1 MLKQKWIKSK
11 AMERNLAGKNS
22 RGTLPAVLTLAMT
35 GKKSRGIRVAFLT
48 LAAAVALAAG
58 VFTPMMAGAAPAV
71 VVKMTDKPPLFKPLK
86 VTVKVGQTVEWI
98 NNAQTLHSVTT
109 DADSAQ
115 KPTDVSSPRGAK
127 PFDSGFMRPGATF
140 DYTFTVPGTY
150 KYLCLPHEKD
160 GMIGIVVVS
169 K

>member
-1 MLKQKWIKSK
+1 MD
-11 AMERNLAGKNS
+11 KNS
-22 RGTLPAVLTLAMT
+22 T
-35 GKKSRGIRVAFLT
+35 RGINVQVRTAILIR
-48 LAAAVALAAG
+48 ALAFGLVTG
-58 VFTPMMAGAAPAV
+58 VVAPAIVRAAPAV

-115 KPTDVSSPRGAK
+115 KPTDVSSPPGAK

>member
-1 MLKQKWIKSK
+1 MDKNLDRRKSVGTRTAILIR
-11 AMERNLAGKNS
+11 AMAVAVVAGLFAS
-22 RGTLPAVLTLAMT
+22 AL
-35 GKKSRGIRVAFLT
+35 
-48 LAAAVALAAG
+48 ALAA
-58 VFTPMMAGAAPAV
+58 PAA
-71 VVKMTDKPPLFKPLK
+71 VVKMTDKPPMYQPLK
-86 VTVKVGQTVEWI
+86 VTVKVGQSVEWI

-109 DADSAQ
+109 DPDSAQ
-115 KPTDVSSPRGAK
+115 KPTDVSSPPGAK